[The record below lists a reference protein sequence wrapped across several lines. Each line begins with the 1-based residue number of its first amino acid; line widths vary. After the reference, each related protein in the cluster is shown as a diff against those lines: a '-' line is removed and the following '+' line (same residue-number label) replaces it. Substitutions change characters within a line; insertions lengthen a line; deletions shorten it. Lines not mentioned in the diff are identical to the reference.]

1 MNTKIKKILIILIII
16 LIIVFAGLLIYNFF
30 IKKSNTELNKGNGLP
45 QSGEGQEINQNDEPL
60 IPQPE
65 KKIKAISFG
74 PVLAPTITAD
84 KNEIIY
90 YSRENGNVWQTDFD
104 GASPTEISD
113 AALDNLVKIL
123 WSPLKNKV
131 ISIFIDNSDNIS
143 KYFYDYNTKKALPLN
158 KYINYIVWSPAGNK
172 IAYQYQNDF
181 TNENNISISNPDGS
195 GFVQLLKTRMKN
207 LNLEWP
213 KGIDIFLW
221 EKPSGL
227 VQSSLYSLSSTTKSF
242 NKIIPDIYGFSPKW
256 SPSGEKLFFSKT
268 DSKGKNIS
276 IFLADKNG
284 SNQKS
289 TGATT
294 LTEKCAWSQDP
305 RIIYCAIPKNIEEAV
320 ILPDDFYKG
329 TFLSD
334 DDFWKINTETNEKT
348 KIIEDSEMI
357 ETYDANELFLS
368 PQENYLFF
376 VNKTNGLLY
385 SIKLE

>member
-30 IKKSNTELNKGNGLP
+30 IKKTNTEINTGNGLP
-45 QSGEGQEINQNDEPL
+45 QGGEGQETNQNNEPI
-60 IPQPE
+60 IPQSE

-84 KNEIIY
+84 KNKITY
-90 YSRENGNVWQTDFD
+90 YSRENGNVWQIDFN
-104 GASPTEISD
+104 GENPIKTSEST
-113 AALDNLVKIL
+113 LDNLIKIL

-131 ISIFIDNSDNIS
+131 ISIFVDNSDNIS
-143 KYFYDYNTKKALPLN
+143 KYSYDYGTKKALPLN
-158 KYINYIVWSPAGNK
+158 KYINYIIWSPVGNK
-172 IAYQYQNDF
+172 IAYQYQNDY
-181 TNENNISISNPDGS
+181 TGDNNISISNPDGS
-195 GFVQLLKTRMKN
+195 SFVQLLKTRMKN

-213 KGIDIFLW
+213 KGTDIFLW

-227 VQSSLYSLSSTTKSF
+227 VQSSLYSLGSTTKSF

-256 SPSGEKLFFSKT
+256 SLNGEKLIFSKT
-268 DSKGKNIS
+268 NSKGKNILIS
-276 IFLADKNG
+276 ISNKSG

-289 TGATT
+289 IEVAT
-294 LTEKCAWSQDP
+294 LTEKCVWSQDP
-305 RIIYCAIPKNIEEAV
+305 RIIYCATPKNIEEAV
-320 ILPDDFYKG
+320 VLPDDFYKG
-329 TFLSD
+329 TFLSN

-348 KIIEDSEMI
+348 KIIDDSEMI

>member
-16 LIIVFAGLLIYNFF
+16 LIIIFAGLLIYNFL
-30 IKKSNTELNKGNGLP
+30 IKKPGAEPNGGSGFP
-45 QSGEGQEINQNDEPL
+45 QGGEGQEANQNNEPL

-65 KKIKAISFG
+65 RKIKALSSE
-74 PVLAPTITAD
+74 PVLAPTLTAD

-90 YSRENGNVWQTDFD
+90 YSRENGNVWQVGFD
-104 GASPTEISD
+104 GASPTKISD

-123 WSPLKNKV
+123 WSPLKNKA
-131 ISIFIDNSDNIS
+131 ISIFVDNSDNIS
-143 KYFYDYNTKKALPLN
+143 KYFYDYSTKKALPLN

-181 TNENNISISNPDGS
+181 TGENNISISNPDGS

-227 VQSSLYSLSSTTKSF
+227 VQSPLYFLSSTTKSF
-242 NKIIPDIYGFSPKW
+242 NKIISDIYGFSPKW
-256 SPSGEKLFFSKT
+256 SPNGEKIIFSRT

-276 IFLADKNG
+276 IFSADKSG
-284 SNQKS
+284 SNQKP

-320 ILPDDFYKG
+320 VLPDDFYKG

-348 KIIEDSEMI
+348 KIIEDSELL
-357 ETYDANELFLS
+357 ETYDAYELFLS